1 MFLPDNLPARIILLR
16 FLEENIPCV
25 QVTEFVDGLIALTD
39 RFNTAAKYYRLP
51 VEAHRK
57 GDFLFLVNTAKTSWN
72 LIKSQC
78 LV

>member
-1 MFLPDNLPARIILLR
+1 MFVSDNLPPRIVLLR

-25 QVTEFVDGLIALTD
+25 QVTEFVGGLIALTD

-57 GDFLFLVNTAKTSWN
+57 GDLLFLINTAKTSWN
-72 LIKSQC
+72 LIKSQV
-78 LV
+78 LA